1 MIALFIPLIQQSLLL
16 ILVSFFWGK
25 LASFGVTGTT
35 RWNKSM
41 CKSKGPAVFIKAV
54 GSDCLHTYIQ
64 LTAAPWKTQ
73 ASHLSV
79 SFPLANIERHQCNNS
94 TYVMNSSKTIP
105 FFGLSPS
112 FRGGLELRISGTYLD
127 SIQKP
132 KIYIIFPSSNGSQ
145 TTAVQASIVLLLSVK
160 AM

>member
-1 MIALFIPLIQQSLLL
+1 
-16 ILVSFFWGK
+16 
-25 LASFGVTGTT
+25 
-35 RWNKSM
+35 M
-41 CKSKGPAVFIKAV
+41 CKSNGPAVFIKAE
-54 GSDCLHTYIQ
+54 GSHCLHTYIQ
-64 LTAAPWKTQ
+64 LTAAPLKTQ

-79 SFPLANIERHQCNNS
+79 SFPLASVEMHLCNNS
-94 TYVMNSSKTIP
+94 TYFMNSSETIH

-112 FRGGLELRISGTYLD
+112 FRGGLQLRISGTYLD

-145 TTAVQASIVLLLSVK
+145 TTAVQASILILLCVK